1 MNKKVYIAPV
11 CEVIEMETNV
21 SMLAA
26 SNTPGVGGDMEENDP
41 GDMMSNRHRGE
52 WGNLWGR
59 GE

>member
-1 MNKKVYIAPV
+1 MKKKVYIAPV

-21 SMLAA
+21 NMMAA
-26 SNTPGVGGDMEENDP
+26 SVDIGTGDDIDD
-41 GDMMSNRHRGE
+41 GFTQDANRHRGT